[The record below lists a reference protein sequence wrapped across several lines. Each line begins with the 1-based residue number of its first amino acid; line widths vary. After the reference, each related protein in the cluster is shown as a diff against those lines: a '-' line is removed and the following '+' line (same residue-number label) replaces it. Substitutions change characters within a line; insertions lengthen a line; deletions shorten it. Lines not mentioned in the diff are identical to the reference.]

1 MKLDI
6 SEEIVK
12 KFKSLNEC
20 CDFGKEELRE
30 YLTELA
36 EELLIDYVSGEL
48 KEQGDFKDDDYEE

>member
-12 KFKSLNEC
+12 KFKSLSEC

-30 YLTELA
+30 YLNELA
-36 EELLIDYVSGEL
+36 V
-48 KEQGDFKDDDYEE
+48 

>member
-12 KFKSLNEC
+12 KFKSLSEC

-30 YLTELA
+30 YLNELA

-48 KEQGDFKDDDYEE
+48 EEQGDFKDDDYEE

>member
-30 YLTELA
+30 YLNELA
-36 EELLIDYVSGEL
+36 EELLMDYVSEEL
-48 KEQGDFKDDDYEE
+48 SEQGNFNDEDYEE

>member
-12 KFKSLNEC
+12 KFKSL
-20 CDFGKEELRE
+20 RE
-30 YLTELA
+30 YLNELA

-48 KEQGDFKDDDYEE
+48 EEQGDFKDDDYEE